1 MRSGRIRR
9 EAVPLAAAAYR
20 VRLTD
25 ATSLAATF
33 TAETGIRRYSSLAWY
48 DAPSPMPD
56 YYRWMPGYQTDP
68 VTRLEME
75 NIWRANDV
83 RYTQIDWDEFYR
95 QNRNSKD
102 GSATYLM
109 EDRRAHR
116 QYPTRGRRYPNQRTT
131 DGTLRHPSGPDGLP
145 VL

>member
-1 MRSGRIRR
+1 
-9 EAVPLAAAAYR
+9 
-20 VRLTD
+20 
-25 ATSLAATF
+25 
-33 TAETGIRRYSSLAWY
+33 
-48 DAPSPMPD
+48 MPD

-109 EDRRAHR
+109 EDRVSASPISNSSRKA
-116 QYPTRGRRYPNQRTT
+116 
-131 DGTLRHPSGPDGLP
+131 LP
-145 VL
+145 ESTND